1 MSDFDN
7 FQYESSILSG
17 ETGLS
22 NFYKVKN
29 FSIPDVNNGQYAS
42 GEVQFSMPSLST
54 QDAHCNLSD
63 SYIQF
68 PYSITVSADQV
79 IAGAEKAVSLKGSF
93 LSLVSSFS
101 LRIDNQ
107 QVLTKSD
114 FNNIPM
120 HFDIISKST
129 ANDTVNYHEEINF
142 ALDDEQTADYIA
154 SVGEYNLAGNT
165 ALVTRN
171 AKIGY
176 NPADARRAKFTD
188 INKTTRSHKSNVVVT
203 AQLVTYNV
211 LVSIPLKH
219 LSPVFA
225 KAQLVKGAFI
235 ELYMNVNSGS
245 ASFTVTKPSGTAGQ
259 EAVGLAEVGAISTSP
274 KFEVL
279 PFMIDP
285 TKMTCLR
292 ANGSET
298 VTTVTVTGAIS
309 TNTNL
314 SLKSAIF
321 HAKLYQMKPE
331 VESSYASSVP
341 SKKIDYVSYHVYT
354 QKAVATTGKV
364 RLQIINSAQKMRH
377 LIIHTCIAE
386 SINGSTTGATPA
398 LANGLG
404 VFSPLASPFSSAP
417 LTCCPEGSFSS
428 FQVYVSGKPMFE
440 SPMEYSY
447 EMFKEQY
454 RNSNLAID
462 GDMSGLLNEKSW
474 SEGYGYIFIDLMRKK
489 NDAED
494 LVNQSLEIEFYNNTT
509 CPIDVR
515 CFLAQE
521 ETIELTTQTGKVVR
535 S

>member
-68 PYSITVSADQV
+68 PYSITVSADKV
-79 IAGAEKAVSLKGSF
+79 MAGAEKAVSLKGSF

-129 ANDTVNYHEEINF
+129 ANDVINYHEEINF
-142 ALDDEQTADYIA
+142 ALDDEQTTDYIA
-154 SVGEYNLAGNT
+154 TVGEHNVSNP

-171 AKIGY
+171 SKIGF

-188 INKTTRSHKSNVVVT
+188 VNKTTRSHKSNVTVT
-203 AQLVTYNV
+203 AQLVTYNI

-225 KAQLVKGAFI
+225 KAQMVKGAFI

-245 ASFTVTKPSGTAGQ
+245 STFTVTVPSGNEGQ
-259 EAVGLAEVGAISTSP
+259 TQATLAMVGDVSNSP

-292 ANGSET
+292 AAGADT
-298 VTTVTVTGAIS
+298 VTTITVTGNIS

-314 SLKSAIF
+314 SLKSAMF
-321 HAKLYQMKPE
+321 HAKLYQMTPE

-341 SKKIDYVSYHVYT
+341 SKKIDYCAYHVYT
-354 QKAVATTGKV
+354 QKKVATTGKV

-398 LANGLG
+398 VANGAG
-404 VFSPLASPFSSAP
+404 SYSPLASPFSCSP

-494 LVNQSLEIEFYNNTT
+494 LVNQSLEIEFYNNTIT
-509 CPIDVR
+509 PIDVR